1 MVNLPLPFRKEVQGL
16 LKRGWLIWN
25 FMVISF
31 DSVTFSSSFKSLN
44 PLSDKDRGTMAPGF
58 KSCLAMISLRS
69 VNFSA
74 LLFLASLPYI
84 LENCCLY
91 YEIELQI
98 FRSFLRYLHK
108 VFLMF
113 LKKLY
118 FMCVS
123 SCLILARPKQKWEFL
138 WLPRSLKSTLQ
149 LLLYC
154 SIFQHPNTTLNQ
166 KNRCRQKYS
175 ECWMKRLPS
184 FNFLFKLSPWLLVF
198 L

>member
-44 PLSDKDRGTMAPGF
+44 HLSDKDRGTMAPGF

-108 VFLMF
+108 VFRMF

-138 WLPRSLKSTLQ
+138 WLPLFTQEYSPAFIV
-149 LLLYC
+149 LLHLSASKYNAEPKE
-154 SIFQHPNTTLNQ
+154 QMQ
-166 KNRCRQKYS
+166 KKVL
-175 ECWMKRLPS
+175 WMLDEETS
-184 FNFLFKLSPWLLVF
+184 FL
-198 L
+198 